1 MVLGWYGIDM
11 SRRSYRRQESNRYTA
26 PPIKLTA
33 TQVHR
38 TTVDIEVDALEEAKA
53 VLGTTGYRDT
63 VNGALREVARIQKLR
78 RLADRIR
85 SGELTTIT
93 PEEARAIRQNRY

>member
-1 MVLGWYGIDM
+1 M
-11 SRRSYRRQESNRYTA
+11 
-26 PPIKLTA
+26 TA